1 MYWEDSREGKTSSGT
16 RYVWKWFWKEPA
28 HSGMLEEIQGKH
40 IQGTA
45 GEQQLGPVMHANA
58 APN

>member
-1 MYWEDSREGKTSSGT
+1 MEVVLEGVSSFRESKS
-16 RYVWKWFWKEPA
+16 VLA
-28 HSGMLEEIQGKH
+28 NEIQGKH

-45 GEQQLGPVMHANA
+45 FGEQQLGPITHANA

>member
-1 MYWEDSREGKTSSGT
+1 MCESGFGRSQLIQGIQRHVKT
-16 RYVWKWFWKEPA
+16 
-28 HSGMLEEIQGKH
+28 EEIQGKH